1 MKTPKTLYILISIFC
16 VFAIVAGIYSQF
28 FEKKA
33 NKGNLITGDNKKNTI
48 TEESLDTIKEK
59 FGQIFTNTINLNV
72 FDDSNISKINSEKAI
87 VYTAYDVVK
96 NETSYEMNIKV
107 PVVNIK
113 NEVGNSFNTL
123 TQSIFVNKANEI
135 MSSTNQTSK
144 TIYRLEYAGYINDN
158 ILSVV
163 IRSNLKEGTN
173 AQRVMVQTYN
183 YNLTTGQNVTLDDLI
198 QKKSLDKNNVEK
210 KIKAVITEADNQSKT
225 IQNAG
230 YSVDFSRDL
239 SSGIYSVEKSTTFFL
254 GEDEKLYIIYA
265 YGNQNYTSEMDVVL
279 FE

>member
-1 MKTPKTLYILISIFC
+1 MKAPKTLYILISIFC
-16 VFAIVAGIYSQF
+16 VFAIIAGIYSQF

-33 NKGNLITGDNKKNTI
+33 NNGNLITGDNKKNTI

-59 FGQIFTNTINLNV
+59 FGQIFTNTINLNG

-96 NETSYEMNIKV
+96 NEKSYEMNIKV

-113 NEVGNSFNTL
+113 NKVGNSFNTL

>member
-33 NKGNLITGDNKKNTI
+33 NNGNLITGDNKKNTI

-59 FGQIFTNTINLNV
+59 FGQIFTNTINLNG
-72 FDDSNISKINSEKAI
+72 FDDSNISKINSKKAI

-96 NETSYEMNIKV
+96 NEKSYEMNIKV

-254 GEDEKLYIIYA
+254 GKDEKLYIIYA

>member
-33 NKGNLITGDNKKNTI
+33 NNRNLITGDNKKNTI

-59 FGQIFTNTINLNV
+59 FGQIFTNTINLNG

-96 NETSYEMNIKV
+96 NEKSYEMNIKV

-144 TIYRLEYAGYINDN
+144 TIYRLEYVGYINDN

-163 IRSNLKEGTN
+163 IRSNLKEGTK

-210 KIKAVITEADNQSKT
+210 KIKAVITEADNQSRT

>member
-1 MKTPKTLYILISIFC
+1 MKAPKTLYILISIFC
-16 VFAIVAGIYSQF
+16 VFAIIAGIYSQF

-33 NKGNLITGDNKKNTI
+33 NNGNLITGDNKKNTI

-59 FGQIFTNTINLNV
+59 FGQIFTNTINLNG

-96 NETSYEMNIKV
+96 NEKSYEMNIKV